1 MHSTF
6 FRLGLPFVDLYEN
19 LMFDIDI
26 RRHQPLPEGPKI
38 LVSNHP
44 STTDPF
50 LILEITPEP
59 VHILID
65 EHLFDVPLFGSYL
78 RLAGHIPVV
87 PGNGRTAYQ
96 AALAKLRA
104 RKSVALYPEGA
115 ISPLEGGLHNP
126 RTGAAR
132 MALEAGVPVIP
143 IGVALDRSRI
153 RLIDTK
159 VKDEMVTGTWYFGGP
174 YAITVGSPMAFRGDV
189 DDRDQVGAVAA
200 HIMSRIARLERESA
214 NRLASVRATQPAGTG
229 IRSLLGEFMYD

>member
-1 MHSTF
+1 MHSAF
-6 FRLGLPFVDLYEN
+6 FRFGLPFVDLYEN
-19 LMFDIDI
+19 MMFDIDI
-26 RRHQPLPEGPKI
+26 RRRQPLPEGPKI

-78 RLAGHIPVV
+78 RLAGHIRVV
-87 PGNGRTAYQ
+87 PGNGRAAYD

-104 RKSVALYPEGA
+104 KKSIALYPEGA
-115 ISPLEGGLHNP
+115 ISPSEGGLHEP

-132 MALEAGVPVIP
+132 MALESGVPVVP

-153 RLIDTK
+153 RRIDTK
-159 VKDEMVTGTWYFGGP
+159 VKGEMVTGTWYFGGP
-174 YAITVGSPMAFRGDV
+174 YAITVGAPMTFRGSVEDRRLV
-189 DDRDQVGAVAA
+189 DSASLR
-200 HIMSRIARLERESA
+200 IMSRIARLERESSD
-214 NRLASVRATQPAGTG
+214 RLASIHAFRPAGAG
-229 IRSLLGEFMYD
+229 IRSRLGEFIYD